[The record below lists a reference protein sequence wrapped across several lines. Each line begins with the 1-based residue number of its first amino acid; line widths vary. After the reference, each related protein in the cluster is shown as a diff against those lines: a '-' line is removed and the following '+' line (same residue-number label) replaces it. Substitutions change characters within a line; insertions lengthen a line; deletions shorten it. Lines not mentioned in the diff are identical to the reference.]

1 MVGGVNC
8 FNNFI
13 NLKKSWISRTFGVIA
28 RMYDAW
34 VRSGVFFDSGAV
46 YCLDSA
52 DGGYFGTLDRYAVRP
67 ALYSTVINL
76 KKPWIS
82 RTFGVIARMYDA
94 WVRSGGI
101 TGDNNSCVL
110 SSSGDRSN
118 YSTNRCY
125 AVRPALYSTVI
136 N

>member
-1 MVGGVNC
+1 MDIPYFLG
-8 FNNFI
+8 
-13 NLKKSWISRTFGVIA
+13 LSLA
-28 RMYDAW
+28 YDAW
-34 VRSGVFFDSGAV
+34 LRSGVFFDSGAV

-94 WVRSGGI
+94 WLRSGNVSYANYVYLLG
-101 TGDNNSCVL
+101 
-110 SSSGDRSN
+110 SSGVFNDGSVNTR
-118 YSTNRCY
+118 Y